1 MLIKRERVP
10 GKVRKMLFE
19 SGSSL
24 RRWWTAGRIALCRH
38 SALHEF
44 DAYTVWRR
52 DVAQQAAVYA
62 LLQLDGKGYAFAA
75 QLVAEACEIALV

>member
-10 GKVRKMLFE
+10 GKVRKMLFFL
-19 SGSSL
+19 SSEVADC
-24 RRWWTAGRIALCRH
+24 RPIALCRH

-62 LLQLDGKGYAFAA
+62 LLQLDGKGYAVAA